1 MTEDHTAQRVK
12 PERER
17 LDEDD
22 HDLLTFNEAGER
34 LRIEIA
40 AAVARVADLESAGL
54 SDELEGARK
63 RLVAL
68 RSAEA
73 RISAENLTDAN
84 FEKFFGY
91 AGKARRNLSAPP
103 PD

>member
-1 MTEDHTAQRVK
+1 MAEDNTGKHAEPK
-12 PERER
+12 RER

-40 AAVARVADLESAGL
+40 AAAATVADLESRCS
-54 SDELEGARK
+54 SDELNGARK
-63 RLVAL
+63 RLEAL

-73 RISAENLTDAN
+73 RISAEKLTDAN

-91 AGKARRNLSAPP
+91 AGKARRNLPAPP

>member
-1 MTEDHTAQRVK
+1 MAEDNTAEHAQPTRV
-12 PERER
+12 P

-40 AAVARVADLESAGL
+40 AAVARVADLESRGP
-54 SDELEGARK
+54 SDELDGARK
-63 RLVAL
+63 RLEAL

-91 AGKARRNLSAPP
+91 AGKARRSLSAPP